1 MAAARRAETVPSE
14 VPYQC
19 GNRVLSFFQEGR
31 DVYFIVI
38 GVSGSGTPLQGAFEN
53 DRFAVDPEPVFAVRC
68 DAGDGL
74 SGNILH
80 VGGEMCIRDRRQGFN
95 LGDSIIT
102 LQIGIHGVP
111 VDMPDGVYRD
121 LGSAALS
128 GYWRYSMND
137 RDEHYYKRVYTGC
150 ARAVDFLCS
159 LPEFDGKTIDVYKR
173 QDRLCRC
180 FIGPALCRCRR
191 SAVGRVGREEVDL
204 PQVQVG

>member
-1 MAAARRAETVPSE
+1 MGAG
-14 VPYQC
+14 C
-19 GNRVLSFFQEGR
+19 G
-31 DVYFIVI
+31 
-38 GVSGSGTPLQGAFEN
+38 
-53 DRFAVDPEPVFAVRC
+53 VR
-68 DAGDGL
+68 G
-74 SGNILH
+74 
-80 VGGEMCIRDRRQGFN
+80 RQGFN

-159 LPEFDGKTIDVYKR
+159 LPEFDGKTIGVTGGQPGRGTVDRNDCARSPDSVY
-173 QDRLCRC
+173 
-180 FIGPALCRCRR
+180 GPQP
-191 SAVGRVGREEVDL
+191 SGIV
-204 PQVQVG
+204 